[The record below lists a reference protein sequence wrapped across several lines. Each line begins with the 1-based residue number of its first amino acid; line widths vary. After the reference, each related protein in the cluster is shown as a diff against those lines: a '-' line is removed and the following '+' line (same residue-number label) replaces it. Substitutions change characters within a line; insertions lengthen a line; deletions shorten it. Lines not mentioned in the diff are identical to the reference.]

1 MERKQLAA
9 LLLTAG
15 ALVLGTGA
23 AHAQM
28 YKWKDAKGVIHFGD
42 TPPAGKGDATELKG
56 AGSGGPGNA
65 ALPYALARAARAHPV
80 TLFTATG
87 CAPCD
92 QGRALLKRRGI
103 PFAEKTIA
111 NADDQQKLKEA
122 GGDGQLP
129 LLAVGRATL
138 AGFAGTA
145 WNEALDNAGYPA
157 QNMLPA
163 GYQHAAAAPA
173 APRGPS
179 PLALA
184 QAQAAERAAAAAA
197 EAEEKAKFA
206 PRPPPVNGTPDFQ
219 F

>member
-9 LLLTAG
+9 LLLTG
-15 ALVLGTGA
+15 VALVLGTGA
-23 AHAQM
+23 AHAQV
-28 YKWKDAKGVIHFGD
+28 YKWKDAKGVIHFSD
-42 TPPAGKGDATELKG
+42 TPPAAKGDAVELKG
-56 AGSGGPGNA
+56 YSGGAANA
-65 ALPYALARAARAHPV
+65 ALPFELAQAARSHPV
-80 TLFTATG
+80 TLYTATS

-92 QGRALLKRRGI
+92 QGRAMLKKRGI

-111 NADDQQKLKEA
+111 NGDDQQKLKDA

-129 LLAVGRATL
+129 LLVVGHTKL
-138 AGFAGTA
+138 TGFSAAA
-145 WNEALDNAGYPA
+145 WNEALNNASYPA
-157 QNMLPA
+157 QNMLPPA
-163 GYQHAAAAPA
+163 YQHAAATPA
-173 APRGPS
+173 APRAPS

-206 PRPPPVNGTPDFQ
+206 PRKPPVNGTPDFQ

>member
-9 LLLTAG
+9 LLLTAT

-23 AHAQM
+23 AHAQV
-28 YKWKDAKGVIHFGD
+28 YKWKDAKGVIHFSD
-42 TPPAGKGDATELKG
+42 TPPAGKGEAAQLKG
-56 AGSGGPGNA
+56 ASGGPGSA

-92 QGRALLKRRGI
+92 QGRALLRRRGI
-103 PFAEKTIA
+103 PFAEKTIS
-111 NADDQQKLKEA
+111 NADDQQQLKEA

-129 LLAVGRATL
+129 LLEVGRATL
-138 AGFAGTA
+138 TGFAAGA
-145 WNEALDNAGYPA
+145 WAEALDNAGYPA

-206 PRPPPVNGTPDFQ
+206 PRPPPVNATPDFQ